1 MLPLYLLTSAKT
13 KQVLIELKS
22 GESLNGNLVNCD
34 SWMNLTLED
43 VIQTS
48 ANGDAFLKIP
58 SIYVRG
64 TQIKYLRLPEEVME
78 KAKEQNSLNM
88 ENRSRNNKRRGYSG
102 GGDKNFNGQ
111 SNQNR
116 RGRGGSFNNRRGHSS
131 HHGSHRETQN
141 A

>member
-1 MLPLYLLTSAKT
+1 
-13 KQVLIELKS
+13 
-22 GESLNGNLVNCD
+22 
-34 SWMNLTLED
+34 MNLTLEG

-58 SIYVRG
+58 NIYVRG

-78 KAKEQNSLNM
+78 KAKEQNTLNM
-88 ENRSRNNKRRGYSG
+88 ENRSRNNKRRGFSG
-102 GGDKNFNGQ
+102 GSNFNGQ

-116 RGRGGSFNNRRGHSS
+116 RGRGGSFNNRRGNSS
-131 HHGSHRETQN
+131 HHGPHREPQN